1 MKRIVL
7 LFLILL
13 SQTSFGQLVAGPM
26 LGYSE
31 MKETLIWVQT
41 EGETDV
47 QYAYW
52 PEGDE
57 SKKIL
62 TELVR
67 TQKVN
72 NYIAKILATDLE
84 PGTKYSYE
92 LHLNGEK
99 VDLPY
104 PLEFQTQTLWN
115 YRTDPPA
122 FSFAAGSCT
131 YVNETA
137 YDRPGKPYGQ
147 TMDIFNKIYSHNPDF
162 MVWGGDNIYLR
173 EVDWN
178 TRNGIYHRYKEFKKQ
193 PELQALWANTHHY
206 ATWDDHDYGPNDSDR
221 SYPGKRW
228 ALEAF
233 KDNWGNPNY
242 VWENEAVTGSY
253 QWEDCQFYNLD
264 DRWFRASNDDP
275 DSTKDYY
282 GAKQLNWLIDN
293 LIWSKAPFKFIVT
306 GGQVVSPSNVFEN
319 MAAYPVERKRL
330 LDAISEKKIKG
341 LFFISGDRHH
351 TVMHKLDREGTY
363 PLYELT
369 VSPLTSNA
377 YEPMPE
383 EYKFK
388 TIMEGTVVSK
398 QQTFAIMEVSGKR
411 TDRMLKIKV
420 YNAANELQFE
430 REIKA
435 NDLK

>member
-1 MKRIVL
+1 MKRILLICL
-7 LFLILL
+7 LFI
-13 SQTSFGQLVAGPM
+13 SSNAISQLVAGPM

-31 MKETLIWVQT
+31 MKEVLIWAQT
-41 EGETDV
+41 EGTAEV

-52 PEGDE
+52 PMGKPAD
-57 SKKIL
+57 KKL
-62 TELVR
+62 TD
-67 TQKVN
+67 KVKTVKDN
-72 NYIAKILATDLE
+72 NFIAQILATDLE
-84 PGTKYSYE
+84 PSTKYNYE
-92 LHLNGEK
+92 IHINGK
-99 VDLPY
+99 KQSFSY

-115 YRTDPPA
+115 YRMDPPA
-122 FSFAAGSCT
+122 FTFAAGSCT

-137 YDRPGKPYGQ
+137 YDRPGKPYGK
-147 TMDIFNKIYSHNPDF
+147 TMDIFNKIYGHNPDF

-206 ATWDDHDYGPNDSDR
+206 ATWDDHDFGPNDSDR
-221 SYPGKRW
+221 SYPGKPW

-264 DRWFRASNDDP
+264 DRWFRAPNDDP

-319 MAAYPVERKRL
+319 MAAYPVERKKL
-330 LDAISEKKIKG
+330 LDAIESKKIKG

-369 VSPLTSNA
+369 ISPLTSNA

-383 EYKFK
+383 EYKFN
-388 TIMEGTVVSK
+388 TIMEGTVVTK
-398 QQTFAIMEVSGKR
+398 QQTFAIMNVSGKR
-411 TDRMLKIKV
+411 TDRELKISV
-420 YNAANELQFE
+420 YNAADELQFE
-430 REIKA
+430 RTIKA